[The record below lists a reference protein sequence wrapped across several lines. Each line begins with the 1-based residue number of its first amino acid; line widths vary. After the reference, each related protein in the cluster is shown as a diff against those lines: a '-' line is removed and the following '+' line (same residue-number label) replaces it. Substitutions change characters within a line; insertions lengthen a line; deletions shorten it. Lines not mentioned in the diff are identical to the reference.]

1 MTPTPDIEEQPADI
15 SPAPLRPHTLAPVWQ
30 WLTVAV
36 LAQMGWGAYPVL
48 LRYLQTVS
56 GIPGLS
62 LLAAGNFIVLLI
74 AVAVILPR
82 VDKSIFRL
90 RIVWLFGL
98 MVVLRGVSN
107 MLATR
112 FTLAI
117 YAQMIYLM
125 TPFIVAFLSQIV
137 LREKLPR
144 HTVKALTIALFGAA
158 LITSVNLG
166 DTAVTPSV
174 TRNDFL
180 GMGLAVASSFF
191 LALYMIITR
200 RAAKDKAPGE
210 ALLIVHLV
218 SLFVFSSLASLVVG
232 ENWGQWRELGVTDW
246 LVFALFSLG
255 VLAGANLGQIGAIQR
270 LGAPVVSSLMAL
282 RLVSALAFA
291 ALLLNERLTSPWQLL
306 GAVIIIVVI
315 TWYLRQS
322 GGEGVRR

>member
-1 MTPTPDIEEQPADI
+1 MEEQPTDV
-15 SPAPLRPHTLAPVWQ
+15 SPAPPLPRPLAPVWQ
-30 WLTVAV
+30 WLTAAV
-36 LAQMGWGAYPVL
+36 LAQLGWGAYPVL

-62 LLAAGNFIVLLI
+62 LLAAGNFVVLLI
-74 AVAVILPR
+74 AAVAILPR
-82 VDKSIFRL
+82 VDKAVFRL
-90 RIVWLFGL
+90 RIVWLFSL

-125 TPFIVAFLSQIV
+125 TPFIVAFLSRIV

-144 HTVKALTIALFGAA
+144 HTMKALTVALLGAV
-158 LITSVNLG
+158 LVTSVNLG

-180 GMGLAVASSFF
+180 GVGLAVASSFF

-200 RAAKDKAPGE
+200 RAANDKAPGE

-218 SLFVFSSLASLVVG
+218 SLFLFSSLASLVLG
-232 ENWGQWRELGVTDW
+232 EDWGQWRALGVTDW

-291 ALLLNERLTSPWQLL
+291 GLLLRERLTSPWQLL
-306 GAVIIIVVI
+306 GAIVIIVTI
-315 TWYLRQS
+315 TWYLRQNQ
-322 GGEGVRR
+322 GIDE